1 MKKPASKKEYS
12 NFKGPAKR
20 NNFERVPRSEK
31 VGATHSYKNTRIV
44 MPQVD
49 KGPYVPRTERP
60 IYKGKEDRLA
70 GKSRSETRAYSGY
83 SSHAPRPTSSPRAYT
98 APRTSSARMIQSS
111 SAPELN
117 KLQAI
122 SYKPKQNYS
131 LPSSADSGSLR
142 FQEANRLVRPAARD
156 TSWGGVADWYNKHLE
171 KGDDTYHTK
180 VIFPNVLRILGDVTG
195 KKVLDMACGQGIFA
209 EQLRDHGA
217 FVTGVDVAKELIK
230 IAEEN
235 SQTVKEK
242 GTHKVIY
249 HVASAEDLVILKDK
263 SFDIVVCVL
272 ALQNIE
278 DLQKTIA
285 EARRV
290 LTSSGKFLFV
300 LNHPSYR
307 NPKQTYWGYNEAD
320 DKQYRRVDEY
330 MSESHVRIDMT
341 PGSAVDKKFTV
352 SFHRP
357 LQVYVKVLSK
367 NGFAVTHLEEWIS
380 HRESERGPKK
390 KAEDKARKEIPLF
403 MCIESTVVSH

>member
-1 MKKPASKKEYS
+1 MKKSDPKKTYS
-12 NFKGPAKR
+12 NFKGAGSR
-20 NNFERVPRSEK
+20 NNFERPPRSEK
-31 VGATHSYKNTRIV
+31 ATLKHPYKNKKIEGSY
-44 MPQVD
+44 VD
-49 KGPYVPRTERP
+49 KAPYVARVEKPV
-60 IYKGKEDRLA
+60 YKGKESRLA
-70 GKSRSETRAYSGY
+70 GASRSETRAFSGY
-83 SSHAPRPTSSPRAYT
+83 GSHAPRSTANPRAYT
-98 APRTSSARMIQSS
+98 APKTASSPRAYA
-111 SAPELN
+111 APVAEV
-117 KLQAI
+117 K
-122 SYKPKQNYS
+122 KQ
-131 LPSSADSGSLR
+131 PTVA
-142 FQEANRLVRPAARD
+142 D

-180 VIFPNVLRILGDVTG
+180 VIFPNILRMMGDVKG
-195 KKVLDMACGQGIFA
+195 KKILDMACGQGIFA
-209 EQLRDHGA
+209 EQLRDKGA
-217 FVTGVDVAKELIK
+217 FVTGVDVAKELIN

-235 SQTVKEK
+235 SKTIKEK

-249 HVASAEDLVILKDK
+249 QVASADDLFMLKDA
-263 SFDIVVCVL
+263 SFDSVVCIL

-278 DLQKTIA
+278 NLQKTIA

-290 LTSSGKFLFV
+290 LTSTGSLFLV
-300 LNHPSYR
+300 LNHPSFR

-341 PGSAVDKKFTV
+341 PGSIQDKKFTV

-357 LQVYVKVLSK
+357 LQVYMKTLGK

-403 MCIESTVVSH
+403 MCIEAVIR

>member
-1 MKKPASKKEYS
+1 MKKPEFKKSYA
-12 NFKGPAKR
+12 KGKE
-20 NNFERVPRSEK
+20 F
-31 VGATHSYKNTRIV
+31 GARDTKPFT
-44 MPQVD
+44 
-49 KGPYVPRTERP
+49 PRTPTSPRFEKP
-60 IYKGKEDRLA
+60 VYKGKEDRLA
-70 GKSRSETRAYSGY
+70 GTRTRNETREYSGY
-83 SSHAPRPTSSPRAYT
+83 SAHSPKSSSPRAYT
-98 APRTSSARMIQSS
+98 
-111 SAPELN
+111 
-117 KLQAI
+117 
-122 SYKPKQNYS
+122 KPNTVVNNQKVGDL

-142 FQEANRLVRPAARD
+142 SQAVRD

-180 VIFPNVLRILGDVTG
+180 VVFPNILRMLGDVTG
-195 KKVLDMACGQGIFA
+195 KRVLDMACGQGIFA
-209 EQLRDHGA
+209 EKLRDGGA
-217 FVTGVDVAKELIK
+217 FVTGVDLGKELIA

-235 SQTVKEK
+235 SKTVKEK
-242 GTHKVIY
+242 GTHKVVY
-249 HVASAEDLVILKDK
+249 HVGSADDLFMLKNG
-263 SFDIVVCVL
+263 SFDIVVCIL

-278 DLQKTIA
+278 DLAKTIS

-290 LTSSGKFLFV
+290 LTSSGKLFFV

-341 PGSAVDKKFTV
+341 PGSTVDKKFTV

-357 LQVYVKVLSK
+357 LQVYIKALSK
-367 NGFAVTHLEEWIS
+367 NGLAVTRLEEWVS

-403 MCIESTVVSH
+403 MCIETVVIGKQG